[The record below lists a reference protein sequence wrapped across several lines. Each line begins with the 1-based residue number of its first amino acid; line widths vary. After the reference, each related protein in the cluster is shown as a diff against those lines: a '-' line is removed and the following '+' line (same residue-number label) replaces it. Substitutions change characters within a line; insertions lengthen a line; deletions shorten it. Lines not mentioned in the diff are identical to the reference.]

1 MDYVAFKAKNSSMDA
16 MDFLQNFIAEHNSNP
31 ISAVLEVN
39 LNWMLGQKKHALELF
54 AKCLSN
60 NEITAKQL
68 FEINPA
74 LLDDQDFV
82 SLTQDE

>member
-1 MDYVAFKAKNSSMDA
+1 
-16 MDFLQNFIAEHNSNP
+16 
-31 ISAVLEVN
+31 
-39 LNWMLGQKKHALELF
+39 MLGQKKHSLELF
-54 AKCLSN
+54 AICLSN